1 MPLSNSFSLRSGH
14 VMALPIRQKRELFR
28 FFIDLPCRSR
38 LDFRLFQPIFDPP
51 QSGAQ
56 RFLLDVRLLQ
66 TELRIALCL
75 ILRKDYSILGS
86 MATAQLPLLRCIVKK
101 MHI

>member
-56 RFLLDVRLLQ
+56 R
-66 TELRIALCL
+66 IALCL